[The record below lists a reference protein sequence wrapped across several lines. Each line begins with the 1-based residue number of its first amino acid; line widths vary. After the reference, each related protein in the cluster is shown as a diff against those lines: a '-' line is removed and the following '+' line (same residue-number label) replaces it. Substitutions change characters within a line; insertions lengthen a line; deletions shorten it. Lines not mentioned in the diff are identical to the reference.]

1 MYVGCL
7 FYLII
12 IQTIVDVTVS
22 CHYTIP
28 WTSAADVLIFSNL
41 LLDLTFAFNHL
52 YWHILGVPFPKTF
65 IQSAKTILKRLFR
78 VYAHIYHQ
86 HFGEVVQ
93 LSEEAHLNTSFKHFI
108 FFVQEFSL
116 IDKRELAPL
125 QELIEK
131 LTEWQHSI

>member
-1 MYVGCL
+1 MFV
-7 FYLII
+7 
-12 IQTIVDVTVS
+12 
-22 CHYTIP
+22 
-28 WTSAADVLIFSNL
+28 
-41 LLDLTFAFNHL
+41 
-52 YWHILGVPFPKTF
+52 GVPFPKTF

-108 FFVQEFSL
+108 FFVQEFNL

-131 LTEWQHSI
+131 LTE